1 MWAGVLAEVGIVVE
15 TVDADHVRLRGGTG
29 EAVYW
34 LRRSTRRIH
43 PSRLAA
49 PAQTPALL
57 SVPTATDAT
66 VHAASQQG
74 WNLVTDDGTLR
85 LRLGDHDLHR
95 DKPTGETRRIHR
107 RGPTSWATFT
117 LVRRLLAGPPALQR
131 ELAERT
137 GVTQSKVSR
146 ALNRLRAH
154 DLVRRGPSGWQA
166 TDFDALL
173 DWWLEN
179 YPGPGGVTSHWYS
192 LDNAVTQAKKA
203 LDLLGDRAAVS
214 GDPAADALAPWRRP
228 ATCTLYVHAGASLA
242 PAGFVPVASA
252 AESTLTLCAPKDPG
266 LWLPTTWTAAGLPL
280 ADPLQIIYDVVN
292 GTGTD
297 QAEAASHL
305 REALRTTI
313 RARWQNAVTGG
324 AP

>member
-1 MWAGVLAEVGIVVE
+1 
-15 TVDADHVRLRGGTG
+15 
-29 EAVYW
+29 
-34 LRRSTRRIH
+34 
-43 PSRLAA
+43 
-49 PAQTPALL
+49 
-57 SVPTATDAT
+57 
-66 VHAASQQG
+66 VHAAGQQG

-85 LRLGDHDLHR
+85 LLLGDDHLRR
-95 DKPTGETRRIHR
+95 DKPTGEARRTHR

-117 LVRRLLAGPPALQR
+117 LVRRLLAGPPATQR

-137 GVTQSKVSR
+137 GVTQSKISR
-146 ALNRLRAH
+146 ALNRLTTH
-154 DLVRRGPSGWQA
+154 NLVHKDTSGWQP

-192 LDNAVTQAKKA
+192 LENAVTQAKEA
-203 LDLLGDRAAVS
+203 IDVLENRAVVS

-228 ATCTLYVHAGASLA
+228 STCALYVHVGASLA
-242 PAGFVPVASA
+242 SAGFVPVTSA
-252 AESTLTLCAPKDPG
+252 AESTLTVCAPKDPG
-266 LWLPTTWTAAGLPL
+266 LWLPTTWIAAGLPL

-297 QAEAASHL
+297 RVEAATHL

-313 RARWQNAVTGG
+313 RPHWQNAVTGHT
-324 AP
+324 P